1 MAAEASS
8 QDLSPRDSD
17 ASDDGNAALDGVMQD
32 LADLAPDTEAVDLV
46 GSMDQIAA
54 ASALAARMK
63 GCPAELSLNDD
74 DHFVLHEGNLTK
86 VGKCKSPDV
95 ELRLS

>member
-17 ASDDGNAALDGVMQD
+17 ASDDGNAALDG
-32 LADLAPDTEAVDLV
+32 DLAPDTEAVDWV